1 MSDAVFQ
8 RALGY
13 VLEHEGGAT
22 FTNDP
27 VDPGGATRWGIS
39 LRYLRTLDGDIP
51 GVDVDSDGDIDA
63 DDVRLMPRELA
74 TTIYHRLW
82 KQGVFSELADVMPR
96 VCIKGFDIQVNSGYR
111 QSVKILQRA
120 LVYCGERVTLD
131 GVVGRQTYGALQ
143 HYEVATG
150 RELLLVKAL
159 CAAQKH
165 FYDTL
170 IVAKPQLKKYRNGW
184 HRRASWK
191 PE

>member
-39 LRYLRTLDGDIP
+39 LRYLRTLDGVVP
-51 GVDVDSDGDIDA
+51 GIDVDGDSDIDSH
-63 DDVRLMPRELA
+63 DVRLISRELA
-74 TTIYHRLW
+74 TSIYRRMW
-82 KQGVFSELADVMPR
+82 ERTVFSELANTFPLIA
-96 VCIKGFDIQVNSGYR
+96 IKGFDIAVNAGYR
-111 QSVKILQRA
+111 QSVRLLQRA
-120 LVYCGERVTLD
+120 LLYCGETISLD
-131 GVVGRQTYGALQ
+131 GVVGNQTYAAL
-143 HYEVATG
+143 ERLSG
-150 RELLLVKAL
+150 RETVLLSAL

-165 FYDTL
+165 FYETL
-170 IVAKPQLKKYRNGW
+170 ITAKPALRKYRNGW
-184 HRRASWK
+184 NRRANWK